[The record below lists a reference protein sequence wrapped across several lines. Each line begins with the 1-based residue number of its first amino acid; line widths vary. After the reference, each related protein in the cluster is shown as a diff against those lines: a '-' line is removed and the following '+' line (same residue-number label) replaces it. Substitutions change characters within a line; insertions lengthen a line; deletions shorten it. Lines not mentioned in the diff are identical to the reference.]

1 MSHRVILLAE
11 DHIFFSIKTLML
23 HLLCVIPGSDFY
35 FSHKRKGEII
45 NLFRRKYV
53 NLPPQIFVRLMQ
65 KGQVHGKSE

>member
-11 DHIFFSIKTLML
+11 DHIFFFRLK
-23 HLLCVIPGSDFY
+23 HLCFIYSVIPGSDFY